1 MERILINGLCV
12 NTVTVTSSYSAKT
25 SDDFIVCNNTSN
37 ITISFPSVGTFYK
50 GKIYYIKSVNTGN
63 LTVSGG
69 IRLADQ
75 RGTRYSQSYSDNKI
89 RGFIFDGSYWNEMF
103 FSN

>member
-1 MERILINGLCV
+1 MCV
-12 NTVTVTSSYSAKT
+12 NTVTVTSSYNAKT
-25 SDDFIVCNNTSN
+25 SDDFIVCNNTGS
-37 ITISFPSVGTFYK
+37 ITISFPSVGLFYK

-63 LTVSGG
+63 WTVSGG

-75 RGTRYSQSYSDNKI
+75 RGTKYSQSYSDNKI